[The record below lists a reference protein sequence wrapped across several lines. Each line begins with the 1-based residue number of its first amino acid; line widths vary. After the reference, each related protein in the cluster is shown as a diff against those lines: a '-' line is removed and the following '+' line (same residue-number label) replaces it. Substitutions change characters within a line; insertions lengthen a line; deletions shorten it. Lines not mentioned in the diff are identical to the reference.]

1 MRPSSAHAHTS
12 GVANYALRTTA
23 GFAGR
28 WLRLV
33 WAPLVLYLHHSSSF
47 EHDPRA
53 HAPEHP
59 DSPER
64 LEAVEAAMAAA
75 GWLGC
80 EQVEA
85 PAATASELE
94 LVHTPAHVRTIA
106 ELCAGGGGKIDADT
120 FVGQASYGAALHAAG
135 ASCEMVRALIKGT
148 ASSAFCAVRPSGHH
162 AQRDL
167 AMGFCLFNNIA
178 VAAELAIQE
187 LGVGKVLIIDW
198 DVHHG
203 NGTAEIFRRRA
214 DVLFASIHQSG
225 LFPGTG
231 ALSDPGSGNGLGY
244 TINVPV
250 PKGSDD
256 DVWLSVLE
264 HVIVP
269 AALEFEPELVLIS
282 AGFDAHRADPL
293 GECVLESRSYAQMAC
308 QVRDLAGEVGAPVG
322 AVLEGGYDA
331 AALAECVLATVAAM
345 NGEGTSESIAPDPI
359 ITSRAAAHVGHF
371 WAL

>member
-1 MRPSSAHAHTS
+1 MSPTNRPA
-12 GVANYALRTTA
+12 
-23 GFAGR
+23 
-28 WLRLV
+28 
-33 WAPLVLYLHHSSSF
+33 APVLYLHHPTSF
-47 EHDPRA
+47 EHDPRS

-59 DSPER
+59 DTPER
-64 LEAVEAAMAAA
+64 LAVVEAAMASA

-80 EQVEA
+80 KPVEA

-94 LVHTPAHVRTIA
+94 LVHTPEHVRTIA
-106 ELCAGGGGKIDADT
+106 ELCAAGGGRIDADT
-120 FVGQASYGAALHAAG
+120 YVGAASYGAALHAAG
-135 ASCEMVRALIKGT
+135 ACCQMVRALVQGA
-148 ASSAFCAVRPSGHH
+148 ASSAFCGIRPSGHH
-162 AQRDL
+162 ADRDV

-187 LGVGKVLIIDW
+187 LGVGKVFILDW

-231 ALSDPGSGNGLGY
+231 ALDDPGSGSGLGY

-256 DVWLSVLE
+256 EVWLSVLE
-264 HVIVP
+264 YVIVP
-269 AALEFEPELVLIS
+269 AALEFRPDLVLIS

-293 GECVLESRSYAQMAC
+293 GGCVLESRSFAQMAC
-308 QVRDLAGEVGAPVG
+308 QVRDLAAEVGAPVG
-322 AVLEGGYDA
+322 AVLEGGYDS
-331 AALAECVLATVAAM
+331 AALAECVLATVAAL
-345 NGEGTSESIAPDPI
+345 NGEGTSESIAPDPLV
-359 ITSRAAAHVGHF
+359 TSRVAAHVGHF
-371 WAL
+371 WDLC